1 MELPISGK
9 PRRRRRHLALDE
21 PAPPSDSVEPPG
33 PSPRLP
39 IKTIVP
45 PKSVS
50 LQVSWLPQKRDIF
63 ESNLSMVI
71 CKTVSIA

>member
-1 MELPISGK
+1 MGLTISGK
-9 PRRRRRHLALDE
+9 PRRRRCHQALDE

-33 PSPRLP
+33 LSPRLP

-45 PKSVS
+45 PKSGS

-63 ESNLSMVI
+63 ESRLSMAI